1 MVLTMLIAGLPLYMA
16 SSVFIRHTL
25 KTLYTDLHLEM
36 RKVHVVDGKSNFGPE
51 GETVKAVNK
60 RGKSLFVGFCVRGKA
75 RVSGTENE
83 WDV

>member
-1 MVLTMLIAGLPLYMA
+1 MVMKAFILGLPLYMA

-36 RKVHVVDGKSNFGPE
+36 RRVHVVGSGPE
-51 GETVKAVNK
+51 GEAEKAANK
-60 RGKSLFVGFCVRGKA
+60 REKSLFVEFCVRGKA
-75 RVSGTENE
+75 RVSGAESE